1 MLTCIP
7 QRDSFQLGEW
17 IHWLGNQLNRLAVSK
32 EYCIRSAASLYPENK
47 IILGTLF
54 SNKS

>member
-32 EYCIRSAASLYPENK
+32 EYCTRSAASLYSENK
-47 IILGTLF
+47 
-54 SNKS
+54 